1 MRGDVEHDLSEPRSL
16 GEALADLQASYAR
29 RPKDK
34 DLARMI
40 AHAKAEIADRQRAPA
55 LPNEPSDEL

>member
-1 MRGDVEHDLSEPRSL
+1 MPEIDNNLSEHRSL
-16 GEALADLQASYAR
+16 EEALADLEASHER

-40 AHAKAEIADRQRAPA
+40 AHAKAEIADRQRTAVAAERGAQP
-55 LPNEPSDEL
+55 ER